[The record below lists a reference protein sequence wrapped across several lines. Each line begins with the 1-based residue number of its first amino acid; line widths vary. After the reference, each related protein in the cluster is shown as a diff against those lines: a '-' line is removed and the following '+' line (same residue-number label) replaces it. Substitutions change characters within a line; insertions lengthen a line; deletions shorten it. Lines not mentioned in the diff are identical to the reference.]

1 MTGCVLVLV
10 HGGVSLLAQLTNDET
25 QMPRHFSLPSVL
37 RMVSNDLLQPF
48 FERLNIALKCMDWKK
63 LPGRNADPLLIAL
76 SWESLEDQVLAESAL
91 RDVFELACRSGR
103 EALAEAATH
112 LGMDFEWPDRGD
124 YYCSMWVWLHHPAVF
139 RRAHLVHQT
148 TRAGR
153 WRRRHDLSCVE
164 PQTSPEALTEFNT
177 RLCEF
182 LKQHQG
188 RGHQCTIQHFCRM
201 DRTHYFVAWPD
212 DFVQTI
218 HRHDAAGQLRRD
230 SLRRTFEMVF
240 AYTPEEG
247 TLDLYANLPSHLKPE
262 LECLFSNVLLLQPLD
277 MTRNGQSYDLNQLK
291 RFRTGFP
298 TSPRDQ
304 VQVRMTR
311 MRLSDSSKD
320 RDLFVCVRRRIADDI
335 FQASDELLNP
345 FQQPL
350 DDLEITMATLA
361 FDFQA
366 PNEAGVM
373 TFDLWP
379 DSSNLRN
386 QPKAWATL
394 AQQYLKQWEIHR
406 G

>member
-1 MTGCVLVLV
+1 
-10 HGGVSLLAQLTNDET
+10 
-25 QMPRHFSLPSVL
+25 
-37 RMVSNDLLQPF
+37 MVSNDLLQPF
-48 FERLNIALKCMDWKK
+48 FERLKIILKCMDWKN
-63 LPGRNADPLLIAL
+63 LPGRDADPLLIAL
-76 SWESLEDQVLAESAL
+76 SWESPEDQVLAESAL
-91 RDVFELACRSGR
+91 RDVFDLACRSGR
-103 EALAEAATH
+103 EALVEAATH
-112 LGMDFEWPDRGD
+112 LGMDCEWPDRGD
-124 YYCSMWVWLHHPAVF
+124 YYCSMWAWLHYPSIF

-153 WRRRHDLSCVE
+153 WRRRQDLSRVE
-164 PQTSPEALTEFNT
+164 PRTSPEALTEFNS

-218 HRHDAAGQLRRD
+218 HRHDAAGQLCRD

-277 MTRNGQSYDLNQLK
+277 RKPNGQSYDLNQLK

-298 TSPRDQ
+298 TSPQDQ

-311 MRLSDSSKD
+311 LRLYDSHTD
-320 RDLFVCVRRRIADDI
+320 RQLLVCVKRRMTDDI
-335 FQASDELLNP
+335 FQALDAMLNQTHLP
-345 FQQPL
+345 F
-350 DDLEITMATLA
+350 DSLEITMATLA
-361 FDFQA
+361 FDFQTPA
-366 PNEAGVM
+366 EPGSM
-373 TFDLWP
+373 TFDLWS
-379 DSSNLRN
+379 DASNLRN

-394 AQQYLKQWEIHR
+394 AQQYLNQWEIRHE
-406 G
+406 